1 MDPKTMWGSGNYAAV
16 AEKISQAGEIVI
28 ERSGLEPGMDLLDVA
43 CGTGNATLPAAQA
56 GARATGLDFSP
67 DLLEIA
73 RERGSDAMVEVE
85 WVEGDAQELPFD
97 DASFDRVISTFGH
110 MFAPDHKRTAE
121 EMLRVCRPGG
131 TIAVACWTPEGA
143 IGRMFRTVAE
153 LVPPP
158 PGTPAILWGTEEHQ
172 RELLG
177 DGGLAQ
183 AAGAARGAAM
193 TFDRHEIV
201 WEDESVE
208 SYARFMLES
217 FGPLLNAREAL
228 AEREG
233 ELDEAFR
240 TFLARENQNED
251 GTLRFAGEY
260 LVGVVKRG

>member
-1 MDPKTMWGSGNYAAV
+1 MWGSGNYAAV
-16 AEKISQAGEIVI
+16 AERISQAGELVI

-43 CGTGNATLPAAQA
+43 CGTGNATIPAAHA

-67 DLLEIA
+67 ELLEIA

-85 WVEGDAQELPFD
+85 WIEGDAQELPFE

-110 MFAPDHKRTAE
+110 MFAPDHGRTAE

-143 IGRMFRTVAE
+143 LGRMVRTLAE

-158 PGTPAILWGTEEHQ
+158 PGGPPAIVWGTEEYQ

-177 DGGLAQ
+177 DGE
-183 AAGAARGAAM
+183 
-193 TFDRHEIV
+193 FERHEIE

-208 SYARFMLES
+208 SYAKFMLES
-217 FGPLLNAREAL
+217 FGPLLNARELL

-233 ELDEAFR
+233 ELDETFRAF
-240 TFLARENQNED
+240 LERENLNDD
-251 GTLRFAGEY
+251 GTLRFRGEY
-260 LVGVVKRG
+260 LLGVVPKPGG

>member
-1 MDPKTMWGSGNYAAV
+1 MDPITMWGSGNYAAV
-16 AEKISQAGEIVI
+16 AEKISQAGEVVI

-43 CGTGNATLPAAQA
+43 CGTGNATIPAARA

-67 DLLEIA
+67 QLLEIA

-110 MFAPDHKRTAE
+110 MFAPDHRRTAD

-177 DGGLAQ
+177 
-183 AAGAARGAAM
+183 AGA
-193 TFDRHEIV
+193 FERHEIV

-208 SYARFMLES
+208 SYAQFMLES

-228 AEREG
+228 AERER

-240 TFLARENQNED
+240 AFLARENQNGD